1 MHDLK
6 MSLEARQV
14 ELKSRAAE
22 AQTAENMLKDYERQ
36 LRGLHVTTSTTLS
49 IHHLSNTYTFYE
61 PVFQCLMLAD

>member
-1 MHDLK
+1 

-36 LRGLHVTTSTTLS
+36 LRELHVSLPS
-49 IHHLSNTYTFYE
+49 SYRI
-61 PVFQCLMLAD
+61 